1 MNNSNCRII
10 GVAIVLLLM
19 LGNGCSMLAPDNKWV
34 VIKKGASGYVH
45 SVSRKG
51 ENLEMIARWYTGKP
65 ENASKIARVNPNV
78 NPDMIEP
85 GTAVFIP
92 GDLLV
97 TTETM
102 PKSRLNEMI
111 RKRTLQKES
120 LRKDRAPKQ
129 DGEEEKNEFELFGPR

>member
-1 MNNSNCRII
+1 ML
-10 GVAIVLLLM
+10 GVTIVFLLM
-19 LGNGCSMLAPDNKWV
+19 FGHGCAVLAPDNKWV
-34 VIKKGASGYVH
+34 VIKKGTSGYVH

-51 ENLEMIARWYTGKP
+51 ENLEMIARWYTGKS

-78 NPDMIEP
+78 NPDKIKP

-102 PKSRLNEMI
+102 PKNRLTETI

-120 LRKDRAPKQ
+120 LKKERAPKQ
-129 DGEEEKNEFELFGPR
+129 EVEEEKNEFELFGPR